1 MCRRNH
7 LLFLR
12 YLLGPTGLVDP
23 AVGWYLVEEL
33 MLVERLTAGMKLFLV
48 PDEKLFEEATGRGI
62 LDFFVELL
70 GAGGL
75 TFDPLSSAGL
85 DLI

>member
-1 MCRRNH
+1 MLTFCSS
-7 LLFLR
+7 F
-12 YLLGPTGLVDP
+12 LGPLALVLFD
-23 AVGWYLVEEL
+23 VGWYLVDEL
-33 MLVERLTAGMKLFLV
+33 MLVERLTAGTALFLL

-62 LDFFVELL
+62 FDFFAEAP

-75 TFDPLSSAGL
+75 TFDPSSAVGL